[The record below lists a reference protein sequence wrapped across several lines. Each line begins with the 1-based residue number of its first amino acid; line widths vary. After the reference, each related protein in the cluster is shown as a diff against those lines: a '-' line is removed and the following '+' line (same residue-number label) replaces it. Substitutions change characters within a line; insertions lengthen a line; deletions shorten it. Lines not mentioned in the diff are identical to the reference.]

1 MKKWLANK
9 MRRRPEKK
17 KNGLNLKGNWLN
29 NRKKIKMQR
38 QIDEDR
44 ERWQHVRINQILKRS
59 KKLLNNAKR
68 KKTVIQRRNK
78 KLQEKMR
85 KTIRRDMTRRNKRK
99 KMRTQD
105 FWTTL
110 LNITSRELYRKLHW
124 NLLKKM
130 HTMHLFLNY

>member
-1 MKKWLANK
+1 

-17 KNGLNLKGNWLN
+17 RSASNLKGNWPN

-44 ERWQHVRINQILKRS
+44 EKRQRVRINQILRRS
-59 KKLLNNAKR
+59 KKPLNNVKR
-68 KKTVIQRRNK
+68 IKTLIQRRNK
-78 KLQEKMR
+78 KLREKMR
-85 KTIRRDMTRRNKRK
+85 KTIRRGMTRRNKKK

-110 LNITSRELYRKLHW
+110 LNITNRELYRKLH
-124 NLLKKM
+124 
-130 HTMHLFLNY
+130 

>member
-17 KNGLNLKGNWLN
+17 RNGLNLKENWLN

-44 ERWQHVRINQILKRS
+44 EKWQHERINQILKRS

-110 LNITSRELYRKLHW
+110 LNITNRELYRKLH
-124 NLLKKM
+124 
-130 HTMHLFLNY
+130 